1 MKKRVCRICGRT
13 LSIYNNGNK
22 CFSHMVPKSAKGPA
36 LFLEGVRV
44 DRHFVKT
51 QAAEQGTVED
61 MSEL

>member
-1 MKKRVCRICGRT
+1 
-13 LSIYNNGNK
+13 
-22 CFSHMVPKSAKGPA
+22 MVPKSAKGPA